1 MNAPLRVGAA
11 VIDLDGTL
19 LDTAPDLVAAA
30 NAMRQALGLAPLP
43 FDTVV
48 TYVGKGA
55 ERLVHRAL
63 TTDPDGEAEGALF
76 QVGHRLF
83 FEFYQQENGRHAA
96 LFPQVREGLER
107 MLELGLRLACVT
119 NKPMRFTTP
128 LLERHDLARYFEL
141 VLGGDSLPRRKPD
154 PLPLLHAAQTF
165 GIAPPQVVM
174 IGDSIND
181 ARAARAAGMPVL
193 VVPYGYNEGLD
204 VQTLDVDGIVPTL
217 AAAAERLVA
226 A

>member
-107 MLELGLRLACVT
+107 MRELGLRLACVT